1 MCDLQLEGEIV
12 PVSSIRV
19 LYIRRQDEEIKAS
32 IAQLDLPTVSLAELF
47 FIADSGYR
55 VCSYQIFRA

>member
-55 VCSYQIFRA
+55 V